1 MKKFKSKFRIYTIII
16 MILMLIYLIYFRS
29 SLCNDIF
36 SILALVLSINDDAF
50 INKLFEYNYKSY
62 YGNEMDEYLNNF
74 K

>member
-1 MKKFKSKFRIYTIII
+1 
-16 MILMLIYLIYFRS
+16 MLIYLIYFRS